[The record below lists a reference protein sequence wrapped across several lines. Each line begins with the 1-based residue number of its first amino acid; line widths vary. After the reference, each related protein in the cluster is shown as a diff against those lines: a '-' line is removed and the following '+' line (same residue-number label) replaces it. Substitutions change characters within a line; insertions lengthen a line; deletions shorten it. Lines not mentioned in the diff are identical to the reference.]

1 MQVAWE
7 ARSGCFAGALVL
19 CCVCPLCPGWKNARL
34 CSVHALID
42 QAIWVDPSAG
52 EEEKDGV
59 VWQVKKTRPG
69 EQHFFVPAVCESSH
83 GGNWVHCGA
92 CGSADLSPFLVV
104 SSCKYTETTS
114 SQLETRRRCISW
126 TQALDQFFGRIMAV
140 KRCQKKRCCRTEVHC
155 PRKK

>member
-1 MQVAWE
+1 M
-7 ARSGCFAGALVL
+7 L
-19 CCVCPLCPGWKNARL
+19 CMPVVPRLENARL
-34 CSVHALID
+34 CSVHDVSVAFYHALID

-69 EQHFFVPAVCESSH
+69 EQHFFIPAVCESSH

-126 TQALDQFFGRIMAV
+126 TQALDQFLVLKELPGSDR
-140 KRCQKKRCCRTEVHC
+140 
-155 PRKK
+155 